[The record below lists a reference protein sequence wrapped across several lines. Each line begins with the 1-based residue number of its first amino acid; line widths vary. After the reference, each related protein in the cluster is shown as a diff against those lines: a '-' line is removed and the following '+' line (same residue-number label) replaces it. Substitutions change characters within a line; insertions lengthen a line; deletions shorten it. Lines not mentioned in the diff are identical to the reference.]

1 MIRVGDMLR
10 LSPEA
15 TAAHM
20 AMVLAMGLA
29 AAGTVAWPRAAA
41 AQEVQ
46 EVGLGL
52 ALGASYSP
60 TAFKHGGLSRR
71 AGDSLAG
78 GFFVDVPISQHLV
91 LSPGATLWG
100 ADLGDGKKPA
110 TDLDLVIKLRLPWGA
125 FRLGA
130 GVGAGL
136 SHLEN
141 SLAAHLTAVASGG
154 LQLSPRTET
163 FVMMA
168 YKHVVRS
175 AQNLENL
182 HGLAGV
188 IFFF

>member
-1 MIRVGDMLR
+1 MTQARDVLR
-10 LSPEA
+10 LCLVA
-15 TAAHM
+15 MTTA
-20 AMVLAMGLA
+20 GA
-29 AAGTVAWPRAAA
+29 AVWPAAAA

-46 EVGLGL
+46 EVGIGV

-78 GFFVDVPISQHLV
+78 GFFVDVPISQLLV
-91 LSPGATLWG
+91 VSPGATLWG
-100 ADLGDGKKPA
+100 ADLGEGKKPA
-110 TDLDLVIKLRLPWGA
+110 TDLDLVIKLRLPLGG

-154 LQLSPRTET
+154 LQLSARTEA